1 MKETI
6 LNSAF
11 FGIALSLIG
20 YYIGLWCNKKFRL
33 ALFNPLLIGIVLTI
47 LVLVIGKID
56 YSIYEIGGSY
66 INFLLTPATICY
78 ALPLYRQIHLLKEHA
93 LAIMV
98 GILSGVIASGG
109 SILGLALV
117 FSLSRKEYITFLP
130 KSITTAIG
138 MGVSEELG
146 GISTITV
153 AAIVLTGI
161 IGNMLGE
168 SVLKLFRI
176 KEPIAKGVAMGT
188 SAHAMGTARAFKMG
202 EIEGAMSSLAIV
214 ITGLLT
220 VLAANI
226 FAGFYG

>member
-20 YYIGLWCNKKFRL
+20 YYIGIWCNKKFRL
-33 ALFNPLLIGIVLTI
+33 AFFNPLLIGIVLTI

-202 EIEGAMSSLAIV
+202 EIEGAMSSLSIV

-220 VLAANI
+220 VLATNI